1 MKKNLKFNSMLSF
14 KAIESKAR
22 KAAAVAVSNA
32 PAASAKPAKFG
43 KPASP
48 GKSNAENNP
57 KTKPKS
63 KTIPSIE
70 REIRSIFRVLNS
82 RASENDRVEMV
93 RPDKGS
99 SYVAIINIY
108 REQDLNSQKDD
119 EVAYR
124 DVMPQGVEPTTRPKV
139 HKPVPFVKYV
149 FYSNTLDPN
158 RLDSVAIYGADV
170 SIYQTNILKRSSFF
184 GRKVV
189 SATLEMGRRLFVDV
203 KFAV

>member
-1 MKKNLKFNSMLSF
+1 MKKTLKFNSMLSF
-14 KAIESKAR
+14 KAIESIAR
-22 KAAAVAVSNA
+22 KAAAVAVSTI
-32 PAASAKPAKFG
+32 PATSAKLAESSN
-43 KPASP
+43 PASP
-48 GKSNAENNP
+48 GKPHAESNP

-63 KTIPSIE
+63 KTLSSIE
-70 REIRSIFRVLNS
+70 REIRAIFRVLSS

-93 RPDKGS
+93 RPDKGF

-108 REQDLNSQKDD
+108 REHPLNSQKDD

-124 DVMPQGVEPTTRPKV
+124 GIMPQEDGFTIRRKA
-139 HKPVPFVKYV
+139 HKPIPFVKYV
-149 FYSNTLDPN
+149 FYSNTFDPN

-170 SIYQTNILKRSSFF
+170 SIYQTNILKCSSFF

>member
-1 MKKNLKFNSMLSF
+1 MLS
-14 KAIESKAR
+14 
-22 KAAAVAVSNA
+22 
-32 PAASAKPAKFG
+32 
-43 KPASP
+43 
-48 GKSNAENNP
+48 
-57 KTKPKS
+57 
-63 KTIPSIE
+63 
-70 REIRSIFRVLNS
+70 S

-93 RPDKGS
+93 RPDKGF

-108 REQDLNSQKDD
+108 REQPLNNQKDD

-124 DVMPQGVEPTTRPKV
+124 GIMPQEDGFTTRRKA
-139 HKPVPFVKYV
+139 HKPIPFVKYV